1 MQQGSTA
8 PIITADDQ
16 AKSAQAVLNGE
27 QRRNARA
34 TTLNA
39 AIGRLAGEPEPQD
52 DAILNDIAAT
62 PKQRLLASATVKTS
76 LVVCKG
82 LVMLHELFSLKNF
95 DHAYPQDRV
104 TELRNELGD
113 AKCPIHMD
121 EVKSKIAALDS
132 HDSIVQ
138 SRRVIGIISNDFQY
152 AEKSLRLLV
161 EQSVALVKSMREKA
175 INREAAWFSLFN
187 LPHEQTTLSRRY
199 DLLLAELNNL
209 PINAQTLHWFGITD
223 VAA

>member
-1 MQQGSTA
+1 MSENENGWSGEQPRPSETEEQAAQREQLRTLPPQVLKFTTPQKEELPDVPEEVLPTDLKSAYSLLTLVENLPANTKAESHVRDVRLQRIRKHVFAMQQGSTA

-95 DHAYPQDRV
+95 DHAYHK
-104 TELRNELGD
+104 TG
-113 AKCPIHMD
+113 
-121 EVKSKIAALDS
+121 
-132 HDSIVQ
+132 
-138 SRRVIGIISNDFQY
+138 
-152 AEKSLRLLV
+152 
-161 EQSVALVKSMREKA
+161 
-175 INREAAWFSLFN
+175 
-187 LPHEQTTLSRRY
+187 
-199 DLLLAELNNL
+199 
-209 PINAQTLHWFGITD
+209 
-223 VAA
+223 